1 MSNSSI
7 LLHPPIKHLMPVRT
21 AKTKKVMKNFQDL
34 VNVKVASAQKALASE
49 KSIESGKAHNALV
62 ELDNVSIN
70 TARGARALVGYMQIW
85 DALKVIN
92 ASCKA
97 CTESEKSEFTEIKT
111 ATTAPAQDL
120 ANLQRLL
127 DLKKF
132 KGENMLFFDFLN
144 ADGSYDLDILG
155 EEKFHADTLEGL
167 VAQSRYIE
175 GKSVLCYVKKERDG
189 KKADGSEKWF
199 YYAVPLGRG
208 GLYRIQDVAKAIFSR
223 YAEEIKAFN
232 KNIVDV
238 LKKGDK
244 NALENGNKY
253 GTCVGDFSK
262 VVRRDY
268 VQALNKLAKDE
279 NRSDAQKAAELFAQ
293 KLEDARIASKVVRT
307 FQVVEKFD
315 GGYVASSKV
324 VTKEEVSETENLFAM
339 DNSMSIAM

>member
-1 MSNSSI
+1 M
-7 LLHPPIKHLMPVRT
+7 
-21 AKTKKVMKNFQDL
+21 KKSFSEIVSG
-34 VNVKVASAQKALASE
+34 KVASAQKALASQ

-97 CTESEKSEFTEIKT
+97 CTQSEKSEFTEIKT
-111 ATTAPAQDL
+111 ATNAPAQDL

-127 DLKKF
+127 DIKKF

-232 KNIVDV
+232 KDIVDV

-268 VQALNKLAKDE
+268 VQTLNKLVKDE
-279 NRSDAQKAAELFAQ
+279 KNRSKAQLEAEEFAK
-293 KLEDARIASKVVRT
+293 KLEEAKIASKVERT
-307 FQVVEKFD
+307 FTIVERFD
-315 GGYVASSKV
+315 GGYVAKSEVVRKENKV
-324 VTKEEVSETENLFAM
+324 ENIFNTNGA
-339 DNSMSIAM
+339 MSIAM